1 MRKIIPVIVITVIG
15 ISIIYALQGGESE
28 EDYKER
34 IMEERKRT
42 ERFMR
47 SSDESPFSPEEITFN
62 GLDFYAPDPAY
73 KVRARLTPIE
83 DHKLVQM
90 PTSTG
95 EEEKYIRY
103 AYADFE
109 LNGQQ
114 TRLLILQPFD
124 SQTTL
129 FLPFSDATSGE
140 ETYGGGRYLDL
151 EMPARTG
158 SKSIELDFN
167 KAYNPYCAYNP
178 TYSCPLPPKENILT
192 IPIRAGEKAYR
203 E

>member
-1 MRKIIPVIVITVIG
+1 MKKVISVIVIVVIG
-15 ISIIYALQGGESE
+15 ISIIYTLQGGESE
-28 EDYKER
+28 EDYRER
-34 IMEERKRT
+34 IIEERERT
-42 ERFMR
+42 ERFMK
-47 SSDESPFSPEEITFN
+47 SSDESPFAPEEIAFN
-62 GLDFYAPDPAY
+62 GLEFYAPDPAY

-83 DHKLVQM
+83 DHKLLQM

-114 TRLLILQPFD
+114 ARLLLLQPFD
-124 SQTTL
+124 SQTKL
-129 FLPFSDATSGE
+129 FLPFADASSGE
-140 ETYGGGRYLDL
+140 ETYGGGRYLDID
-151 EMPARTG
+151 MPART

-178 TYSCPLPPKENILT
+178 TYSCPLPPKENVLD
-192 IPIRAGEKAYR
+192 IPIKAGEKAYK

>member
-1 MRKIIPVIVITVIG
+1 MKKVIPVIVIIVIG

-28 EDYKER
+28 EDYGKR

-47 SSDESPFSPEEITFN
+47 SSDESPFAPEDIPFK
-62 GLDFYAPDPAY
+62 GLDFYEPKPAY
-73 KVRARLTPIE
+73 RIRARLTPIE
-83 DHKLVQM
+83 DHKLLQM

-109 LNGQQ
+109 MEGQPV
-114 TRLLILQPFD
+114 RLLLLQPFD
-124 SQTTL
+124 SQSKL

-140 ETYGGGRYLDL
+140 ETYGGGRYLDI
-151 EMPARTG
+151 EMPALT

-178 TYSCPLPPKENILT
+178 TYSCPLPPKENILD
-192 IPIRAGEKAYR
+192 IPIRAGEKAYK